1 MASTTQHDSSYSW
14 LRLAISLMIA
24 IVGNAGMWVIIL
36 VLPSVQSE
44 FGVDRASASLPFT
57 LTMLGFALG
66 NFYMGKL
73 ADRYNLSTVLLFS
86 SILLASCFIFAAQSN
101 SILSL
106 AVIQFVIGFGTGA
119 SFGPIIADTS
129 IWFLKKRGIAVA
141 LAASGNYLS
150 GVVWPIFT
158 KDLLLNYGWRTVY
171 LVLAIAAV
179 LIMAP
184 LSLALKRKISAEST
198 RADDLISQNK
208 AQSTQLSPK
217 SLQLFLGLAGLGCCV
232 AMSMPQVHIVAF
244 CVDLGFGSTVGGN
257 MLSLMLAG
265 GIVSRIV
272 SGFLADKIGGLKTLL
287 IGSSLQCVA
296 LFLYLPFNGLVSLYL
311 VSLIF
316 GLSQGGI
323 VPSYAIIVR
332 EHMPAKEAGARVG
345 FVLMMTIIGM
355 ALGGWMSGWI
365 YDLSGSYKLA
375 FWNGILWNLL
385 NLVIIFSLLPKSIRK
400 NLVSN

>member
-1 MASTTQHDSSYSW
+1 MASSTQHDSLYSW

-24 IVGNAGMWVIIL
+24 IVGNAGMWAIIL

-44 FGVDRASASLPFT
+44 FGIDRASASLPFT

-73 ADRYNLSTVLLFS
+73 ADRYNISTVLLFS
-86 SILLASCFIFAAQSN
+86 SIILALCFIFAAQSS

-106 AVIQFVIGFGTGA
+106 ALIQFVIGFGTGA
-119 SFGPIIADTS
+119 SFGPVIADTS

-158 KDLLLNYGWRTVY
+158 RDLLLNYGWRTVY

-198 RADDLISQNK
+198 QADDLISQNR

-217 SLQLFLGLAGLGCCV
+217 SLQLFLGLAGLACCV

-272 SGFLADKIGGLKTLL
+272 SSFLADKIGGLRTLL
-287 IGSSLQCVA
+287 IGSGLQCIA

-323 VPSYAIIVR
+323 VPSYAIVVR

-345 FVLMMTIIGM
+345 FVLMMTIVGM

-365 YDLSGSYKLA
+365 YDLSGSYTLA

-385 NLVIIFSLLPKSIRK
+385 NLVIIFSLLPKNVRK
-400 NLVSN
+400 NLVTS

>member
-1 MASTTQHDSSYSW
+1 MASSTQHDSLYSW
-14 LRLAISLMIA
+14 LRLAISLVIA
-24 IVGNAGMWVIIL
+24 IVGNAGMWAIIL

-44 FGVDRASASLPFT
+44 FGIDRASASLPFT

-73 ADRYNLSTVLLFS
+73 ADRYNISTVLLFS
-86 SILLASCFIFAAQSN
+86 SIILTLCFIFAAQSS

-106 AVIQFVIGFGTGA
+106 ALIQFVIGFGTGA
-119 SFGPIIADTS
+119 SFGPVIADTS

-158 KDLLLNYGWRTVY
+158 RDLLLNYGWRTVY

-198 RADDLISQNK
+198 QADDLISQNR

-217 SLQLFLGLAGLGCCV
+217 SLQLFLGLAGLACCV

-272 SGFLADKIGGLKTLL
+272 SGFLADKIGGLRTLL
-287 IGSSLQCVA
+287 IGSGLQCIA

-323 VPSYAIIVR
+323 VPSYAIVVR

-345 FVLMMTIIGM
+345 FVLMMTIVGM
-355 ALGGWMSGWI
+355 ALGGWLSGWI
-365 YDLSGSYKLA
+365 YDLSGSYTLA

-385 NLVIIFSLLPKSIRK
+385 NLVIIFSLLPKNIRK
-400 NLVSN
+400 NLVTS

>member
-1 MASTTQHDSSYSW
+1 MASSTQHDSLYSW

-24 IVGNAGMWVIIL
+24 IVGNAGMWAIIL

-44 FGVDRASASLPFT
+44 FGIDRASASLPFT

-73 ADRYNLSTVLLFS
+73 ADRYNISTVLLFS
-86 SILLASCFIFAAQSN
+86 SIILALCFIFAAQSS

-106 AVIQFVIGFGTGA
+106 ALIQFVIGFGTGA
-119 SFGPIIADTS
+119 SFGPVIADTS

-158 KDLLLNYGWRTVY
+158 RDLLLNYGWRTVY

-198 RADDLISQNK
+198 QADDLISQNR

-217 SLQLFLGLAGLGCCV
+217 SLQLFLGLAGLACCV

-272 SGFLADKIGGLKTLL
+272 SGFLADKIGGLRTLL
-287 IGSSLQCVA
+287 IGSGLQCIA

-323 VPSYAIIVR
+323 VPSYAIVVR

-345 FVLMMTIIGM
+345 FVLMMTIVGM
-355 ALGGWMSGWI
+355 ALGGWLSGWI
-365 YDLSGSYKLA
+365 YDLSGSYTLA

-385 NLVIIFSLLPKSIRK
+385 NLVIIFSLLPKNIRK
-400 NLVSN
+400 NLVTS

>member
-1 MASTTQHDSSYSW
+1 MASSTQHDSLYSW

-24 IVGNAGMWVIIL
+24 IVGNAGMWAIIL

-44 FGVDRASASLPFT
+44 FGIDRASASLPFT
-57 LTMLGFALG
+57 LTLLGFALG

-73 ADRYNLSTVLLFS
+73 ADRYNISTVLLFS
-86 SILLASCFIFAAQSN
+86 SIILALCFIFAAQSS

-106 AVIQFVIGFGTGA
+106 ALIQFVIGFGTGA
-119 SFGPIIADTS
+119 SFGPVIADTS

-158 KDLLLNYGWRTVY
+158 RDLLLNYGWRTVY

-198 RADDLISQNK
+198 QADDLISQNR

-217 SLQLFLGLAGLGCCV
+217 SLQLFLGLAGLACCV

-272 SGFLADKIGGLKTLL
+272 SGFLADKIGGLRTLL
-287 IGSSLQCVA
+287 IGSGLQCIA

-323 VPSYAIIVR
+323 VPSYAIVVR

-345 FVLMMTIIGM
+345 FVLMMTIVGM

-365 YDLSGSYKLA
+365 YDLSGSYTLA

-385 NLVIIFSLLPKSIRK
+385 NLVIIFSLLPKNIRK
-400 NLVSN
+400 NLVTS

>member
-385 NLVIIFSLLPKSIRK
+385 NLIIIFSLLPKNIRK

>member
-1 MASTTQHDSSYSW
+1 
-14 LRLAISLMIA
+14 
-24 IVGNAGMWVIIL
+24 MWVIIL

-184 LSLALKRKISAEST
+184 LSLALKRKISEEST

-345 FVLMMTIIGM
+345 FVLMMTIVGM

-385 NLVIIFSLLPKSIRK
+385 NLVIIFSLLPKNIRK

>member
-1 MASTTQHDSSYSW
+1 
-14 LRLAISLMIA
+14 
-24 IVGNAGMWVIIL
+24 MWVIIL

-345 FVLMMTIIGM
+345 FVLMMTIVGM

-385 NLVIIFSLLPKSIRK
+385 NLVIIFSLLPKNIRK

>member
-1 MASTTQHDSSYSW
+1 MASSTQHDSLYSW

-24 IVGNAGMWVIIL
+24 IVGNAGMWAIIL

-44 FGVDRASASLPFT
+44 FGIDRASASLPFT

-73 ADRYNLSTVLLFS
+73 ADRYNISTVLLFS
-86 SILLASCFIFAAQSN
+86 SIILALCFIFAAQSS

-106 AVIQFVIGFGTGA
+106 ALIQFVIGFGTGA
-119 SFGPIIADTS
+119 SFGPVIADTS

-158 KDLLLNYGWRTVY
+158 RDLLLNYGWRTVY

-198 RADDLISQNK
+198 QADDLISQNR

-217 SLQLFLGLAGLGCCV
+217 SLQLFLGLAGLACCV

-272 SGFLADKIGGLKTLL
+272 SGFLADKIGGLRTLL
-287 IGSSLQCVA
+287 IG
-296 LFLYLPFNGLVSLYL
+296 
-311 VSLIF
+311 
-316 GLSQGGI
+316 
-323 VPSYAIIVR
+323 
-332 EHMPAKEAGARVG
+332 
-345 FVLMMTIIGM
+345 
-355 ALGGWMSGWI
+355 
-365 YDLSGSYKLA
+365 
-375 FWNGILWNLL
+375 
-385 NLVIIFSLLPKSIRK
+385 
-400 NLVSN
+400 

>member
-14 LRLAISLMIA
+14 LRLAISLTIA

-106 AVIQFVIGFGTGA
+106 AVIQFIIGFGTGA

-345 FVLMMTIIGM
+345 FVLMMTIVGM

>member
-1 MASTTQHDSSYSW
+1 MASSTQHDSLYSW

-24 IVGNAGMWVIIL
+24 IVGNAGMWAIIL

-44 FGVDRASASLPFT
+44 FGIDRASASLPFT

-73 ADRYNLSTVLLFS
+73 ADRYNISTVLLFS
-86 SILLASCFIFAAQSN
+86 SIILALCFIFAAQSS

-106 AVIQFVIGFGTGA
+106 ALIQFVIGFGTGA
-119 SFGPIIADTS
+119 SFGPVIADTS

-158 KDLLLNYGWRTVY
+158 RDLLLNYGWRTVY

-198 RADDLISQNK
+198 QADDLISQNR

-217 SLQLFLGLAGLGCCV
+217 SLQLFLGLAGLACCV

-272 SGFLADKIGGLKTLL
+272 SGFLADKIGGLRTLL
-287 IGSSLQCVA
+287 IGSGLQCIA

-323 VPSYAIIVR
+323 VPSYAIVVR

-345 FVLMMTIIGM
+345 FVLMMTIVGM
-355 ALGGWMSGWI
+355 ALGGWLSGWI
-365 YDLSGSYKLA
+365 YDLSGSYTLA

-385 NLVIIFSLLPKSIRK
+385 NLVIIFSLLPKNVRK
-400 NLVSN
+400 NLVTS